1 MITKLDLDN
10 WAESLGEVIAQRI
23 VENCYKESD
32 YDELVKKEYDGLT
45 DQEKYILW
53 NYAAVYSQD
62 EEMDLEDF
70 TIQSMIDSCGD
81 MRYDE
86 EME

>member
-1 MITKLDLDN
+1 MITKLDLDD

-23 VENCYKESD
+23 VEKCYKESD

-45 DQEKYILW
+45 DQEKYILR
-53 NYAAVYSQD
+53 NYAAVFSQD

-70 TIQSMIDSCGD
+70 TIQSMIDSCGN

-86 EME
+86 EIE

>member
-23 VENCYKESD
+23 VEKCCKESD

-53 NYAAVYSQD
+53 NYAAV
-62 EEMDLEDF
+62 
-70 TIQSMIDSCGD
+70 
-81 MRYDE
+81 
-86 EME
+86 

>member
-1 MITKLDLDN
+1 MRYRRYITNRYKRYIYP
-10 WAESLGEVIAQRI
+10 AIIIEK
-23 VENCYKESD
+23 CCKESD